1 MQKADFSSGERG
13 VSRGGEAGTLEPW
26 GNKHINCGLTFKG
39 VEEWG
44 WGEVGGGGR
53 YKSQRLC
60 DVRVW
65 SLDFLPEVHGD
76 EVLRKGCQDQSRY

>member
-1 MQKADFSSGERG
+1 MWE
-13 VSRGGEAGTLEPW
+13 
-26 GNKHINCGLTFKG
+26 
-39 VEEWG
+39 

-65 SLDFLPEVHGD
+65 SLDFLPGID
-76 EVLRKGCQDQSRY
+76 GEVLRKAAKTRAGIRILIQH